1 MSIPRGRSC
10 TCPVHRR
17 WQTVGAQ
24 LQQQK
29 DLLGIYA
36 WDLSGLYY
44 LPCTL
49 YIPNHAIS
57 QHTYG
62 VSFNYFLHFKE
73 EVTKAR
79 DTKSFA
85 WKVIQLVSGRAQVAW
100 IALDPPSDP
109 PGTSECFSY
118 YPRSCAYLLFP
129 PFSCFQGPR
138 GDPKWAEMDDMWS
151 PRQ

>member
-10 TCPVHRR
+10 TCPVQRP
-17 WQTVGAQ
+17 WQTAGAQ
-24 LQQQK
+24 LQQQQK

-36 WDLSGLYY
+36 RDLSGLYY
-44 LPCTL
+44 LPSTL

-79 DTKSFA
+79 DTKSFD
-85 WKVIQLVSGRAQVAW
+85 WKVIQLISGRAQVA
-100 IALDPPSDP
+100 
-109 PGTSECFSY
+109 
-118 YPRSCAYLLFP
+118 
-129 PFSCFQGPR
+129 
-138 GDPKWAEMDDMWS
+138 
-151 PRQ
+151 